1 MQDKGPYDLIIAN
14 ILPGPLKEM
23 AADLVACAD
32 ENSAVILSGI
42 LNEQAEDV
50 LRVYQ
55 TLGLEHRKTL
65 KNREWSTLLLR
76 KTAS

>member
-1 MQDKGPYDLIIAN
+1 
-14 ILPGPLKEM
+14 
-23 AADLVACAD
+23 D
-32 ENSAVILSGI
+32 ENGAVILSGI